1 MRYLR
6 ILILIV
12 ATSMMSGDFS
22 GVSMPLSAAV
32 KKPASGKSTAKSTK
46 LATPAKTKSKK
57 RKTKKKTKKAAK
69 AAARETS
76 SGVRKQQQSI
86 DREISLTTEQIK
98 ANDVAVSTN
107 LATLQTLDRDV
118 EAQRKRVAN
127 LLTREQQLHSNIN
140 ACISS
145 IDEGERRLK
154 DMRDRYVAAVRK
166 MRVARKRSNAM
177 TFIFAS
183 RTFYQALRRMRY
195 LQTFADWRQRREKE
209 IKQEIARLEGHRKQL
224 ATSRAALQ
232 TTLSEQEQAS
242 RTLAAK
248 QQEQSSTVSRLRA
261 NGDALRSHLARKQAE
276 ANALNAKIAQLIA
289 AERAEAEAAEK
300 RRQEQ
305 EAREAAE
312 KAERE
317 RIAAQK
323 AEEARLA
330 AEKAAAEKAAA
341 EEREATAREKEA
353 KEQARRNKA
362 AKDKEAKE
370 AKEAARK
377 EAARKE
383 QARKEQARKE
393 KNNKA
398 ASGDDS
404 RYADARRRKPHPSET
419 KKPKAETPAK
429 SAVGFA
435 AAKGSLPRPVA
446 GTFNVVSKFG
456 RHPLPNLPEV
466 MYDNLGIDAEVQK
479 GASAQAVYPGTV
491 SGVFAIPGYNTVVIV
506 NHGEY
511 YTVYGNIGSPSV
523 KKGDSV
529 KSGQGLGNLVA
540 DPSEGGRTIIHFE
553 VWHNREKLNP
563 EAWIRS

>member
-12 ATSMMSGDFS
+12 AASMTSGDFF

-32 KKPASGKSTAKSTK
+32 KKPASGKTAAKSTK
-46 LATPAKTKSKK
+46 ATAPAKKKS
-57 RKTKKKTKKAAK
+57 TKKKTAKKKATGSAK
-69 AAARETS
+69 PTPRETS
-76 SGVRKQQQSI
+76 SGVKKQQQSVN
-86 DREISLTTEQIK
+86 REISLTTEQIK

-118 EAQRKRVAN
+118 DAQRKRVSD
-127 LLTREQQLHSNIN
+127 LRTREQQLHTNIN
-140 ACISS
+140 TCLTS
-145 IDEGERRLK
+145 IDEGERRLR
-154 DMRDRYVAAVRK
+154 DMRERYVTAVRK

-195 LQTFADWRQRREKE
+195 LRTFADWRQRRENE
-209 IKQEIARLEGHRKQL
+209 IKQEIARLEGQRKQL
-224 ATSRAALQ
+224 ALSRSALQ
-232 TTLSEQEQAS
+232 TTLAEQEQAS
-242 RTLAAK
+242 RTLTAK
-248 QQEQSSTVSRLRA
+248 QKEQATTVARLRA

-289 AERAEAEAAEK
+289 AERAEAEAAE
-300 RRQEQ
+300 RRRREQ

-330 AEKAAAEKAAA
+330 AEKAAAEQAAA
-341 EEREATAREKEA
+341 EEREANAREKA
-353 KEQARRNKA
+353 AREQARKDKAAQNKAAKEKA
-362 AKDKEAKE
+362 AKDK
-370 AKEAARK
+370 AAK

-383 QARKEQARKE
+383 QARKEKENKNAR
-393 KNNKA
+393 
-398 ASGDDS
+398 GDDS
-404 RYADARRRKPHPSET
+404 RYADARRRKPRAPET
-419 KKPKAETPAK
+419 QKPKAETPAK
-429 SAVGFA
+429 SAAGFA
-435 AAKGSLPRPVA
+435 AAKGELPKPVA
-446 GTFNVVSKFG
+446 GPFNVVSKFG

-506 NHGEY
+506 SHGEY
-511 YTVYGNIGSPSV
+511 YTVYGNIGTPSV
-523 KKGDSV
+523 KKGDNV
-529 KSGQGLGNLVA
+529 KAGQRLGNLVA

-563 EAWIRS
+563 EAWIR